1 MNIVELRVVDAVVV
15 LLRVVANIR
24 MVIVSIR
31 VGVVPPSVEDVVV
44 VLCKVAGEV
53 AGVASGCWFAVI
65 SKRDVIMVTVHN
77 HIHAIDLRGQ
87 QLHRINHNQNL
98 RRLRLLLLLLLLLLV
113 IARIVEKPHVFKR
126 RESLDKQNL
135 LHKYVNM
142 SNKNK

>member
-1 MNIVELRVVDAVVV
+1 
-15 LLRVVANIR
+15 

-31 VGVVPPSVEDVVV
+31 VGVVPLLVEDEVV

-53 AGVASGCWFAVI
+53 AAVASGCWFAVI

-87 QLHRINHNQNL
+87 QHHRINHNQNL
-98 RRLRLLLLLLLLLLV
+98 RRRRLLLLRLLLVL
-113 IARIVEKPHVFKR
+113 ARIVEKPHVLKL

-135 LHKYVNM
+135 LHKYVKM